1 VLLRH
6 TKRKELWVIFI
17 YSIYSFL
24 NDITIFNLANKLV
37 TRLLLSTFTLVE
49 FFLFSYF
56 IWLIIDN
63 RQFKKVIA
71 AVSTLFIIFICYYFF
86 TTKWN
91 FFDSVPVACESIL
104 IFTFSLY
111 YLFEQI
117 NKPRV
122 LFIYNTSMFWIILG
136 FLVYLA
142 GSFFIYTFAD
152 NLDRNDRVKFWFI
165 PFIFNTIKN
174 IFFSIA
180 FSRREAKDKSSS
192 SLSSSYDN
200 YFKTPFNPL

>member
-1 VLLRH
+1 MFLRH

-17 YSIYSFL
+17 YCLYSFL
-24 NDITIFNLANKLV
+24 NDRV
-37 TRLLLSTFTLVE
+37 LLDVSLSLFLSTYTLVE

-56 IWLIIDN
+56 IWIIIDSK
-63 RQFKKVIA
+63 QFKKVIA
-71 AVSTLFIIFICYYFF
+71 IVSSLFIIFICYYFF
-86 TTKWN
+86 TTKFN

-152 NLDRNDRVKFWFI
+152 NLARGERGNFWFI

-174 IFFSIA
+174 LFFSIA

-192 SLSSSYDN
+192 SLSSYDN
-200 YFKTPFNPL
+200 FFKNPYNPL

>member
-1 VLLRH
+1 VFLRH

-17 YSIYSFL
+17 YSLYSFL
-24 NDITIFNLANKLV
+24 NDVILFNLSTLNLSGKLF
-37 TRLLLSTFTLVE
+37 LSTYTLVE

-63 RQFKKVIA
+63 KQFKKVIA
-71 AVSTLFIIFICYYFF
+71 VVSSLFIIFICYYFF

-152 NLDRNDRVKFWFI
+152 QIGKSGLHGYWYVT
-165 PFIFNTIKN
+165 FIFNAIKN

-192 SLSSSYDN
+192 SMSSYDN
-200 YFKTPFNPL
+200 FFKNPYNPL

>member
-1 VLLRH
+1 MFLRH

-17 YSIYSFL
+17 YCVYSFL
-24 NDITIFNLANKLV
+24 NDFILVDLWTKLF
-37 TRLLLSTFTLVE
+37 LSTYTLVE

-63 RQFKKVIA
+63 KQFKKVIA
-71 AVSTLFIIFICYYFF
+71 LVSSLFIIFICYYFF

-91 FFDSVPVACESIL
+91 FLDSVPIACESIL

-117 NKPRV
+117 NKPSV

-142 GSFFIYTFAD
+142 GSFFIYTLAD
-152 NLDRNDRVKFWFI
+152 EIDKNDLYKFWFVT
-165 PFIFNTIKN
+165 FIFNTVKN

-192 SLSSSYDN
+192 SLSSYDN
-200 YFKTPFNPL
+200 YFKKPYNPL

>member
-1 VLLRH
+1 VFLRH

-17 YSIYSFL
+17 YCLYSFL
-24 NDITIFNLANKLV
+24 NDIV
-37 TRLLLSTFTLVE
+37 LLDVSLSLFLSTYTLVE

-56 IWLIIDN
+56 IWIIIDSK
-63 RQFKKVIA
+63 QFKKVIA
-71 AVSTLFIIFICYYFF
+71 IVSSLFIIFICYYFF
-86 TTKWN
+86 TTKFN

-152 NLDRNDRVKFWFI
+152 NLARGERGNFWFI

-174 IFFSIA
+174 LFFSIA

-192 SLSSSYDN
+192 SLSSYDN
-200 YFKTPFNPL
+200 FFKNPYNPL

>member
-1 VLLRH
+1 MLLN
-6 TKRKELWVIFI
+6 V
-17 YSIYSFL
+17 S
-24 NDITIFNLANKLV
+24 AKLF
-37 TRLLLSTFTLVE
+37 LSTYTLVE

-56 IWLIIDN
+56 IWFIIDN
-63 RQFKKVIA
+63 RKFKKVIA
-71 AVSTLFIIFICYYFF
+71 TVSTLFVIFICYYFF

-142 GSFFIYTFAD
+142 GCFFIYTFAD
-152 NLDRNDRVKFWFI
+152 EIGRNGLHEFWFVT
-165 PFIFNTIKN
+165 FIFNIIKY

-180 FSRREAKDKSSS
+180 FSRREARDKSSS
-192 SLSSSYDN
+192 SLSSYDN
-200 YFKTPFNPL
+200 YFKNPYNL

>member
-1 VLLRH
+1 M
-6 TKRKELWVIFI
+6 

-24 NDITIFNLANKLV
+24 NDIILFNLANKLT
-37 TRLLLSTFTLVE
+37 TRFLLSTYTLVE
-49 FFLFSYF
+49 FFLFSLF

-71 AVSTLFIIFICYYFF
+71 VVSTLFIIFICYYFF

-174 IFFSIA
+174 IFFSLA

-200 YFKTPFNPL
+200 FFKTPFNPL

>member
-1 VLLRH
+1 MLSAY
-6 TKRKELWVIFI
+6 T
-17 YSIYSFL
+17 
-24 NDITIFNLANKLV
+24 LA
-37 TRLLLSTFTLVE
+37 E
-49 FFLFSYF
+49 FFLFSLF
-56 IWLIIDN
+56 IWLIIDS

-71 AVSTLFIIFICYYFF
+71 IVSTLFVIFICYYFL

-152 NLDRNDRVKFWFI
+152 NLDKNDRVKFWFI

-180 FSRREAKDKSSS
+180 FSLREAKDKSSS
-192 SLSSSYDN
+192 SLSSYDN

>member
-1 VLLRH
+1 M
-6 TKRKELWVIFI
+6 
-17 YSIYSFL
+17 
-24 NDITIFNLANKLV
+24 
-37 TRLLLSTFTLVE
+37 LSTYTLVE
-49 FFLFSYF
+49 FFLFSFF

-152 NLDRNDRVKFWFI
+152 NLDRDDRVKFWFI

-180 FSRREAKDKSSS
+180 FSRREAKDKNSS

-200 YFKTPFNPL
+200 FFKTPFNPL

>member
-1 VLLRH
+1 VFLRQ

-24 NDITIFNLANKLV
+24 NDIILVYLASKLA
-37 TRLLLSTFTLVE
+37 TKLFLSTYTLVE

-56 IWLIIDN
+56 IWLIIDS
-63 RQFKKVIA
+63 RLFKKVIA
-71 AVSTLFIIFICYYFF
+71 IVSSLFIIFICYYFF

-152 NLDRNDRVKFWFI
+152 NLDRSVLTKFWFI

-200 YFKTPFNPL
+200 FFKTPFNPL

>member
-1 VLLRH
+1 VFLRH

-24 NDITIFNLANKLV
+24 NDVILFNLANKV
-37 TRLLLSTFTLVE
+37 TTRLLLSTYTLAE
-49 FFLFSYF
+49 FFLFSLF
-56 IWLIIDN
+56 IWLIIDS

-71 AVSTLFIIFICYYFF
+71 IVSTLFVIFICYYFL

-152 NLDRNDRVKFWFI
+152 NLDKNDRVKFWFI

-180 FSRREAKDKSSS
+180 FSRKEAKDKSISG
-192 SLSSSYDN
+192 LSSYDN

>member
-1 VLLRH
+1 VFLRH

-24 NDITIFNLANKLV
+24 NDIILFNLANKV
-37 TRLLLSTFTLVE
+37 TSRLLLSTYTLVE
-49 FFLFSYF
+49 FFLFSFF
-56 IWLIIDN
+56 IWLIIDS

-142 GSFFIYTFAD
+142 GSFFIYTFAY

-200 YFKTPFNPL
+200 FFKTPFNPL

>member
-1 VLLRH
+1 MFLRH

-17 YSIYSFL
+17 YCLYSFL
-24 NDITIFNLANKLV
+24 NDIILVNLSLKLF
-37 TRLLLSTFTLVE
+37 LSTYTLVE
-49 FFLFSYF
+49 FILFSYF

-63 RQFKKVIA
+63 KQFKKVIA
-71 AVSTLFIIFICYYFF
+71 VVSSLFVIFICYYFF

-91 FFDSVPVACESIL
+91 FLDSVPIACESIL

-117 NKPRV
+117 NKPSV

-142 GSFFIYTFAD
+142 GSFFIYTLAD
-152 NLDRNDRVKFWFI
+152 EIDRNDLGKFWFVT
-165 PFIFNTIKN
+165 FIFNTIKN

-192 SLSSSYDN
+192 SLSSYDN
-200 YFKTPFNPL
+200 FFKNPYNPL

>member
-1 VLLRH
+1 M
-6 TKRKELWVIFI
+6 
-17 YSIYSFL
+17 YSFL
-24 NDITIFNLANKLV
+24 NDIILLNLSAKLF
-37 TRLLLSTFTLVE
+37 LSTYTLVE

-56 IWLIIDN
+56 IWLIIEG
-63 RQFKKVIA
+63 RMFKKVIA
-71 AVSTLFIIFICYYFF
+71 TVSTLFIIFICYYFF

-122 LFIYNTSMFWIILG
+122 LFIYNTSMFWVILG

-142 GSFFIYTFAD
+142 GSFFIYTFVD
-152 NLDRNDRVKFWFI
+152 EIDSRDIGKFWFI
-165 PFIFNTIKN
+165 TFIFNTIKN
-174 IFFSIA
+174 LFFSIA
-180 FSRREAKDKSSS
+180 FSLREAKDKNSS
-192 SLSSSYDN
+192 SLSSYDN
-200 YFKTPFNPL
+200 FFKNPYNPL